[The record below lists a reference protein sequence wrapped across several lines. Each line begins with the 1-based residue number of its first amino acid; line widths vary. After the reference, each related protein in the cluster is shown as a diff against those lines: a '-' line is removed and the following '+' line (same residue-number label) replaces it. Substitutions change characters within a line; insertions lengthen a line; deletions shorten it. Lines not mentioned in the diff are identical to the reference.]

1 MATVLLNIGV
11 RLFISGKYE
20 VEQQGDGDVGS
31 ILGINLYVRKE
42 LKRLKCIK
50 RVINCHILQV
60 LWSIFL
66 IFFSIVDLFRNVIV

>member
-1 MATVLLNIGV
+1 MTVLLNIGV

-50 RVINCHILQV
+50 RVIIFFV
-60 LWSIFL
+60 L
-66 IFFSIVDLFRNVIV
+66 FSIVDLFRNVIV

>member
-42 LKRLKCIK
+42 WKRLKCIK
-50 RVINCHILQV
+50 RVIILFV
-60 LWSIFL
+60 L
-66 IFFSIVDLFRNVIV
+66 FSIVDLFRNVIV

>member
-31 ILGINLYVRKE
+31 ILGINLYVR
-42 LKRLKCIK
+42 
-50 RVINCHILQV
+50 
-60 LWSIFL
+60 
-66 IFFSIVDLFRNVIV
+66 